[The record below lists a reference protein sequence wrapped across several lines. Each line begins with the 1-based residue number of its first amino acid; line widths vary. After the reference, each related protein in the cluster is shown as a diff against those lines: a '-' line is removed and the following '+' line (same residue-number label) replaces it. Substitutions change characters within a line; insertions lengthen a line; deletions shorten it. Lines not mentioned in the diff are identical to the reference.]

1 MSQAHTNTL
10 PSFVC
15 SSSLQL
21 PVAGTWSA
29 KPHHAASLTDS
40 PWFRTQG
47 WKVQGQLQQAST
59 ANLRKLKI
67 TWKEPSNGSHIAKT
81 QGEEK
86 KSLTKKLKNICLNCI
101 LTVHQ
106 VHTYT
111 FKKQEKVIMFQP
123 RTPQNQKHQRHK
135 TYIRY
140 KYVWENMLLQRI
152 IRICWRRRQNFDI
165 QQLFMKLMFFHI
177 LEYPTRAMMSLAL
190 QWEKHV
196 STVHGLSPSVS
207 NSY

>member
-1 MSQAHTNTL
+1 MKCKTSSCCQFDRQPLIQDTGLKSTGTIATGINCQSQKTEDYMERALKRVTH
-10 PSFVC
+10 C
-15 SSSLQL
+15 
-21 PVAGTWSA
+21 
-29 KPHHAASLTDS
+29 KDS
-40 PWFRTQG
+40 RRG
-47 WKVQGQLQQAST
+47 
-59 ANLRKLKI
+59 
-67 TWKEPSNGSHIAKT
+67 
-81 QGEEK
+81 K
-86 KSLTKKLKNICLNCI
+86 KSLTKTFKNICLNCI